1 MLTSCCARLLS
12 VLYNQIMSIRQ
23 ATETEITNW
32 NSLLTANPD
41 GGNLFQMSQSAA
53 VKQSAGWKPR
63 YIMAGDVAVLAL
75 ERQIPLLGKFWYL
88 PKGPSVNSVEQ
99 LAALLPDLRA
109 FAKTQKVFTVKIE
122 TEIIKTAEAT
132 SQLLT
137 SGLQPSFPVQPNSST
152 VLVDLSPALDD
163 VLMAFNQKGRHALRR
178 AERDGVTVEA
188 VETNQQNIDTMY
200 DLMAETAKGQWS
212 LRPKPYMIK
221 YWQSFTSTSNG
232 QLFFASYQGQVVAAS
247 FAIAIGKN
255 GTYKDGASIRKRTAY
270 GASHLLQWHMMQWM
284 KSKGVTRYDLCGVPP
299 SDKLDDTNHYLHGVG
314 KFKTSFNK
322 QVIDFIGAYELPIS
336 PLRFKLWKS
345 IVERLVLRLHRARTH
360 QEWY

>member
-1 MLTSCCARLLS
+1 
-12 VLYNQIMSIRQ
+12 MSIRQ
-23 ATETEITNW
+23 ATETEIKNW

-63 YIMAGDVAVLAL
+63 YLMAGEVAILAL
-75 ERQIPLLGKFWYL
+75 ERRIPLLGKFWYL
-88 PKGPSVNSVEQ
+88 PKGPSVTSAEQ
-99 LAALLPDLRA
+99 LTALLPELRA
-109 FAKTQKVFTVKIE
+109 FAKKQKVFTVKIE
-122 TEIIKTAEAT
+122 SEIIKKTEVRT
-132 SQLLT
+132 QLLA

-152 VLVDLSPALDD
+152 VLIDLSPTLDE

-188 VETNQQNIDTMY
+188 VETSQQNIDTMY

-212 LRPKPYMIK
+212 LRPKPYMTK
-221 YWQSFTSTSNG
+221 YWESFTNTGNG
-232 QLFFASYQGQVVAAS
+232 QLFFASFEGQVVAAS
-247 FAIAIGKN
+247 FAIALGKN

-284 KSKGVTRYDLCGVPP
+284 KAQGVTHYDLCGVPA
-299 SDKLDDTNHYLHGVG
+299 SDKLDDTSHYLHGVG

-322 QVIDFIGAYELPIS
+322 QVTDFVGAFELPIS
-336 PLRFKLWKS
+336 QLRFKLWKT
-345 IVERLVLRLHRARTH
+345 IIERVVLRLHRVRTH

>member
-1 MLTSCCARLLS
+1 MAS
-12 VLYNQIMSIRQ
+12 VLYNLGMSIRL
-23 ATETEITNW
+23 ATQTEISNW
-32 NSLLTANPD
+32 NSLLIANPD

-53 VKQSAGWKPR
+53 IKQTAGWKPR
-63 YIMAGDVAVLAL
+63 YLMAEGVAILAL
-75 ERQIPLLGKFWYL
+75 ERKIPFLGKFWYL
-88 PKGPSVNSVEQ
+88 PKGPSLDSIDR
-99 LAALLPDLRA
+99 LTALMPELLQ
-109 FAKTQKVFTVKIE
+109 FAKKNGVFTVKIE
-122 TEIIKTAEAT
+122 PEIILVPET
-132 SQLLT
+132 SSALAA

-152 VLVDLSPALDD
+152 VLIDLSPSLEE

-188 VETNQQNIDTMY
+188 VDTNQQNIDAMY

-212 LRPKPYMIK
+212 LRPKAYMSQ
-221 YWQSFTSTSNG
+221 YWKSFTSNGNG
-232 QLFFASYQGQVVAAS
+232 QLFFASFNGQVVAAS
-247 FAIAIGKN
+247 FAIALGKN

-284 KSKGVTRYDLCGVPP
+284 KTKGVTHYDLCGVPA
-299 SDKLDDTNHYLHGVG
+299 SDKLDDTSHYLHGVG

-322 QVIDFIGAYELPIS
+322 QVTDYIGAFELPIS